1 MQDVDIE
8 RLVLPALLAL
18 LILGAFLIL
27 VTSGGGDD
35 ASLAPIAPAAVTTQ
49 TSPKPATITAA
60 SAPDPEPVPPA
71 TGRFAK
77 VAEGD
82 TASAIATRAGLTVER
97 LEELNP
103 SADLDSLRLGQT
115 LKLVP

>member
-1 MQDVDIE
+1 MQDVDLE
-8 RLVLPALLAL
+8 RLILPVLLAL
-18 LILGAFLIL
+18 LILGMFLIL
-27 VTSGGGDD
+27 VTSGGGTD
-35 ASLAPIAPAAVTTQ
+35 ASLAPLQPVAAKTETSTT
-49 TSPKPATITAA
+49 PATPTSTT
-60 SAPDPEPVPPA
+60 SAPLPPA

-97 LEELNP
+97 LAELNP